1 MLFTKSTVIGGS
13 NWFCLMVPG
22 FITLVEKLWYYLSH
36 SSREKTGKTA
46 KKVKLKGWERW
57 GAVLFIVIWTN
68 PFKENRLGA
77 ALKTKRG
84 LLICCTT
91 QCHGGAEEHRCRI
104 MLHSL
109 TYLSVA
115 VQAEGAPWE
124 RTENSSLST
133 MAGSHLLLLL
143 SCSLTTH
150 MHYAISTVSHHTFS
164 PCSQR
169 KRITKQIKGNEGW
182 CLNESTNP
190 KTPQAG
196 DIKGHLNGRLE
207 RDPGCTYMPLALPR

>member
-1 MLFTKSTVIGGS
+1 MKRL
-13 NWFCLMVPG
+13 
-22 FITLVEKLWYYLSH
+22 
-36 SSREKTGKTA
+36 GKKA

-77 ALKTKRG
+77 VLKTKRG

-91 QCHGGAEEHRCRI
+91 QCHGGAEEHGFRI

-109 TYLSVA
+109 TYLSLA
-115 VQAEGAPWE
+115 EQAEGAPWE

-143 SCSLTTH
+143 SCSLATY
-150 MHYAISTVSHHTFS
+150 MHYAISTVSHRIFS
-164 PCSQR
+164 PRSQR
-169 KRITKQIKGNEGW
+169 KRITKQIKGKEGW
-182 CLNESTNP
+182 CLNELTNP
-190 KTPQAG
+190 KTPQAC
-196 DIKGHLNGRLE
+196 DIKDHLNGHLE
-207 RDPGCTYMPLALPR
+207 REPGCTYMPLALPR